1 MMNYAVIEFKGF
13 EYRVKE
19 NGVITVQK
27 VDKKEG
33 ENVEIDTVLLVRK
46 GDKTLVG
53 TPYVEG
59 AKVIA
64 KVLGDRKTPKV
75 IAFKFKRRKNYRRK
89 KGHRQILTELKIEK
103 IIS

>member
-1 MMNYAVIEFKGF
+1 MDYAVIEFKGF

-19 NGVITVQK
+19 NDVMTVQK

-64 KVLGDRKTPKV
+64 RVLGDCKTPKI